1 MKTTMM
7 LLAALILTVAMS
19 SEMLAQNGKG
29 SANAPRLSWVDANND
44 GICDNYTGTPKQNKG
59 VVKANFVDADG
70 DGVCDNQGTNSGR
83 GKRQNFVDADGDGVC
98 DNAGTATATSTRTR
112 AKDASG
118 TGTGNQNGRRGG
130 K

>member
-19 SEMLAQNGKG
+19 SEMFAQNGKG

-70 DGVCDNQGTNSGR
+70 DGVCDNQGTQSGKGTR
-83 GKRQNFVDADGDGVC
+83 ANFVDADGDGVC
-98 DNAGTATATSTRTR
+98 DNTGSATATKTR
-112 AKDASG
+112 AKDGSA
-118 TGTGNQNGRRGG
+118 TGSGNQNGKRGG

>member
-7 LLAALILTVAMS
+7 ILAALILTVALS
-19 SEMLAQNGKG
+19 SEMYAQNGKG

-70 DGVCDNQGTNSGR
+70 DGVCDNQGTNSGK

-98 DNAGTATATSTRTR
+98 DNAGSATATSTRTR
-112 AKDASG
+112 AKDA
-118 TGTGNQNGRRGG
+118 TGTGSGNKNGKRGG

>member
-19 SEMLAQNGKG
+19 SEMFAQNGKG

-70 DGVCDNQGTNSGR
+70 DGVCDNQGTQSGKGTR
-83 GKRQNFVDADGDGVC
+83 ANFVDADGDGVC
-98 DNAGTATATSTRTR
+98 DNTGSATATKTR

-118 TGTGNQNGRRGG
+118 TGSGNQNGKRGG